1 MTTTPSQVVDVGEL
15 EKMAADIGAQG
26 AAGDSDTHKML
37 KGIGTGVLALLALVK
52 GKGKP
57 ADEPDG
63 DEPDGDEP
71 DGDEPDGDQP
81 DGKPAGDAPAEG
93 EPGFRDMRMG
103 GETEEY
109 LDVTELVQELAT
121 SMKAARADNKALRK
135 AVRVQGEQ
143 IQALSLALASTLTP
157 MAKAMAATQE
167 ILAAGAAPVGTPPR
181 RSAAAE
187 ERLSVVRKSLDEQTE
202 GAGLTKQQLSKA
214 LASNVIDEDDVRHFK
229 ANGAFQTN
237 SEELIAK
244 IKAL

>member
-57 ADEPDG
+57 A
-63 DEPDGDEP
+63 DEP